1 MISLLHSPFLDS
13 ITVLHRAVSR
23 HLVFPYWAHEHIAP
37 AHTRA
42 ALKIYAASFAVTNII
57 NTPKLFAKCLRY
69 LPLRAR
75 ARHHK
80 FSNWIVRHGVV
91 SPRTTLDEA
100 TSRKSRILARCALGK
115 QCPAPTR
122 EKTWFRRAVLVF
134 TFGIS
139 KGLAQSC
146 LPGPSGCFLQLPTS
160 SYRQAFALPTP
171 TLTLDNIDALWRTT
185 AG

>member
-42 ALKIYAASFAVTNII
+42 ALKIYAASFAVTYII

-100 TSRKSRILARCALGK
+100 TSRKTKLQQVWNGCQITENSTQCGGHGWVGNALIQIYK
-115 QCPAPTR
+115 
-122 EKTWFRRAVLVF
+122 K
-134 TFGIS
+134 
-139 KGLAQSC
+139 K
-146 LPGPSGCFLQLPTS
+146 
-160 SYRQAFALPTP
+160 
-171 TLTLDNIDALWRTT
+171 
-185 AG
+185 